1 MSARHPVRSRCP
13 PRCRRQ
19 RRVVSE
25 HPDRDLT
32 DLEARLGYAFSDR
45 LLLERALTHR
55 SYSHEVDL
63 RETGDNEL
71 LEFLGDAVIG
81 LVMSHVIHARW
92 GGAGSPGDASQCKAM
107 LVSRGTLSAMGSRLA
122 LSDFLRL
129 GRGEERSGGRTKA
142 SLIANAFEAVTG
154 AVFLDG
160 GYKAARR
167 VLDRVY
173 ADLYDELLP
182 RSPSAP
188 LASVDG
194 AGYRDPKSA
203 LQEWLQARGRSLPVY
218 TVLDTSGPDH
228 HKTFQV
234 AVAID
239 GAPACTATGDSK
251 KGAEQAAAREILRR
265 LRAATE
271 DGLSGLAPEPDSPQ
285 SISIRS
291 TGGSGSKGVAP
302 DSPDEGRS

>member
-1 MSARHPVRSRCP
+1 M
-13 PRCRRQ
+13 
-19 RRVVSE
+19 SE
-25 HPDRDLT
+25 HPDRDLA
-32 DLEARLGYAFSDR
+32 DLEARLGYHFSDR

-63 RETGDNEL
+63 RETGDNEF

-81 LVMSHVIHARW
+81 LVMSHVIHTTW
-92 GGAGSPGDASQCKAM
+92 GGAGSPGDASQCKAV
-107 LVSRGTLSAMGSRLA
+107 LVSRGTLSEMGSRLA

-160 GYKAARR
+160 GYEAARR
-167 VLDRVY
+167 VLDQAY
-173 ADLYDELLP
+173 AELYDELLP
-182 RSPSAP
+182 RLSSPPVAP
-188 LASVDG
+188 GDE

-239 GAPACTATGDSK
+239 GAPVCTGTGASK
-251 KGAEQAAAREILRR
+251 KGAEQAAARETLRR

-271 DGLSGLAPEPDSPQ
+271 DGPSDHAPDQCSPQ

-291 TGGSGSKGVAP
+291 TGGSGSKNVAP
-302 DSPDEGRS
+302 DVADEGRS

>member
-1 MSARHPVRSRCP
+1 
-13 PRCRRQ
+13 
-19 RRVVSE
+19 VSE
-25 HPDRDLT
+25 HPDRDLA
-32 DLEARLGYAFSDR
+32 DLEARLGYTFSDR

-63 RETGDNEL
+63 RESSDNEL

-81 LVMSHVIHARW
+81 LIMSHVIHATW
-92 GGAGSPGDASQCKAM
+92 GGSGSPGDASQCKAM
-107 LVSRGTLSAMGSRLA
+107 LVSRGTLSAMGARLA

-160 GYKAARR
+160 GYEAARR
-167 VLDRVY
+167 FLDQAY

-182 RSPSAP
+182 RSSSPP
-188 LASVDG
+188 VASGDG

-239 GAPACTATGDSK
+239 GAPVCTATGASK
-251 KGAEQAAAREILRR
+251 KAAEQVAALKTLHH

-271 DGLSGLAPEPDSPQ
+271 GRPSDLAPEGCGPQ

-291 TGGSGSKGVAP
+291 TGGSGSKDVVP
-302 DSPDEGRS
+302 DASDEGRS